1 MNGTAIL
8 FNEDSSIIIIEN
20 ITDAEQNEQVYSC
33 GEKVLLKDDIDW
45 EYGY

>member
-8 FNEDSSIIIIEN
+8 FNEDSSITILEN
-20 ITDAEQNEQVYSC
+20 ITDAEQNEEVNYC
-33 GEKVLLKDDIDW
+33 GEMVLLKEDIDW

>member
-8 FNEDSSIIIIEN
+8 FNEDASIIIIEN
-20 ITDAEQNEQVYSC
+20 ITDAKQNEEVYAC
-33 GEKVLLKDDIDW
+33 GEMVLLKDDIDW